1 MSSFLSN
8 LELMW
13 DFGTFPFPIMY
24 TDVTGKQYKRE
35 RMIQLYFAIIPESTV
50 IQALVQK
57 GTSKADELLS
67 RHAYCHGKQEIFNI
81 EG

>member
-1 MSSFLSN
+1 MVLLSRNYLAFPFNTPFQIFLREMSSFLSN

-35 RMIQLYFAIIPESTV
+35 RMIQLHFAIIPESTV
-50 IQALVQK
+50 I
-57 GTSKADELLS
+57 
-67 RHAYCHGKQEIFNI
+67 
-81 EG
+81 